1 MEKKLEFDIDQSRIL
16 VVEDNDLMRAYVT
29 DLIESFGYSVV
40 AATNS
45 MDAMR
50 AIGEDDNIAMVFT
63 DITMPGLDGIV
74 LADMVKQHRPQL
86 KILYTTGGNGVSRAK
101 SDAGVLHGN
110 ILAKPYRPD
119 ELRMEIERILS

>member
-1 MEKKLEFDIDQSRIL
+1 MEKKPEFDIDRSRIL
-16 VVEDNDLMRAYVT
+16 VVEDNDLMRTYVT
-29 DLIESFGYSVV
+29 DLIESFGYAVV
-40 AATNS
+40 SATNS
-45 MDAMR
+45 MEAMR
-50 AIGEDDNIAMVFT
+50 MIGENDNIAMVFT

-74 LADMVKQHRPQL
+74 LADMLKQHRPQL
-86 KILYTTGGNGVSRAK
+86 KILYTTGGNGVSRVK